1 MPYNI
6 RLFSEVPQ
14 VPAIYALYE
23 KNSVA
28 YVGIS
33 GSLKDRLNQHF
44 FRRDSSATTSV
55 GAVSLNPDFITRIDW
70 WLHEDFADN
79 TARQAAELIAFKLL
93 DPVMRSRGKVQD
105 AAQALAGDDA
115 FRIKIENLFGND
127 PSGTLQIPTMQDL
140 LERIEAL
147 EQNQT
152 DS

>member
-14 VPAIYALYE
+14 EPAIYALYE

-44 FRRDSSATTSV
+44 LRRDSSATTSV

-70 WLHEDFADN
+70 WLHEDFVDK
-79 TARQAAELIAFKLL
+79 TKREAAELIAFELL
-93 DPVMRSRGKVQD
+93 DRTRRGTKYSVQNVYHIVKT
-105 AAQALAGDDA
+105 QSL
-115 FRIKIENLFGND
+115 
-127 PSGTLQIPTMQDL
+127 
-140 LERIEAL
+140 
-147 EQNQT
+147 
-152 DS
+152 